1 MTTATTKW
9 KELPQHEQARYYAL
23 AGGVAKGNALSPA
36 RRYWVWRI
44 YLDPSWG
51 ESMEWDSP
59 RWEHNFY
66 RKLVNAKVPGQLD
79 LPFKPHMP
87 QELIDRHKR
96 KPGPKKKPWA
106 SYLQRARNRAR
117 QEREW
122 D

>member
-1 MTTATTKW
+1 MNATQKW
-9 KELPQHEQARYYAL
+9 KQLPQHEQARYYAFV
-23 AGGVAKGNALSPA
+23 GGVARGNALTPA

-44 YLDPSWG
+44 YCDPSWG
-51 ESMEWDSP
+51 EDMTWSAP
-59 RWEHNFY
+59 RWEHKFY
-66 RKLVNAKVPGQLD
+66 RDMVDHGVQKQLE
-79 LPFKPHMP
+79 LPYKPIKPH
-87 QELIDRHKR
+87 EERDKHKR